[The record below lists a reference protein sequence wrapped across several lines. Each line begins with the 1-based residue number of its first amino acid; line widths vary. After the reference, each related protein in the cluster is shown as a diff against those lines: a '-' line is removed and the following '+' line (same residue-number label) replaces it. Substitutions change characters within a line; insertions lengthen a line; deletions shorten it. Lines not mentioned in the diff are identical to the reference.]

1 VTLPDQIL
9 TIEVAREVTKELV
22 TAVANLIPQLS
33 ASSAPPS
40 AAELAEI
47 VESPGATLFVARLG
61 APEGAPDGPD
71 GPDGAADPDGPA
83 ERPES
88 GDPSPIVG
96 MLTFITYRIPTG
108 VHGVVEDVVVES
120 SARGAG
126 AGEALLQA
134 ALDAAREAGV
144 RHVDL
149 TSRSSR
155 EAANRLYVRM
165 GFAARET
172 NVYRYRHP

>member
-1 VTLPDQIL
+1 MTLPDQIL
-9 TIEVAREVTKELV
+9 TIEVAREVTKQLV

-33 ASSAPPS
+33 ASSGPPS

-61 APEGAPDGPD
+61 APEGAPDGA
-71 GPDGAADPDGPA
+71 DGAADPGDPA
-83 ERPES
+83 ERPEP
-88 GDPSPIVG
+88 GDPAPIVG

-108 VHGVVEDVVVES
+108 VHGVVEDVVVDS

-144 RHVDL
+144 RNVDL

>member
-1 VTLPDQIL
+1 VTLPNQIL
-9 TIEVAREVTKELV
+9 TIEVAREVTKQLV

-33 ASSAPPS
+33 ASSGPPS

-61 APEGAPDGPD
+61 AP
-71 GPDGAADPDGPA
+71 DGADGNADPDGPA
-83 ERPES
+83 ERPEA
-88 GDPSPIVG
+88 GDPAPIVG

-108 VHGVVEDVVVES
+108 VHGVVEDVVVDS

-144 RHVDL
+144 RNVDL

-155 EAANRLYVRM
+155 AAANRLYVRM